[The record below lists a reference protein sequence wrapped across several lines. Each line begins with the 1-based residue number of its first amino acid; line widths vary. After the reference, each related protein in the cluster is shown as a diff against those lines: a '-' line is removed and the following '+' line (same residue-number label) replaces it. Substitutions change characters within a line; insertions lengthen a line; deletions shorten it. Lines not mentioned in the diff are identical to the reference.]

1 MIRHEKLQL
10 VCHNTTNIHVLQQK
24 PVNCYLLL
32 YCVIFTFFALSYHID
47 LWFITLCIILL
58 YPHPL
63 GAPGTRAFTQRPP
76 ITYTYIYIYIY
87 IYIYVCMHYITIT
100 LQCMLFFSAMFYC
113 ICVCMYIC
121 VCICHTL
128 SYCIVPQCDIIQC
141 NIPKCNM
148 R

>member
-10 VCHNTTNIHVLQQK
+10 MCHNTTNIHVLQQN
-24 PVNCYLLL
+24 PVICYLLL

-63 GAPGTRAFTQRPP
+63 GAPGTRAFTRRPP
-76 ITYTYIYIYIY
+76 ITYIYIYIY
-87 IYIYVCMHYITIT
+87 ICVCMHYITIT
-100 LQCMLFFSAMFYC
+100 LHCMLFFSAMFYC

-121 VCICHTL
+121 VYMSYSIILYCTSVRYHTM
-128 SYCIVPQCDIIQC
+128 QHT
-141 NIPKCNM
+141 KM
-148 R
+148 